1 MLKTKPQL
9 ENAIIKLKFKSIVP
23 DNMPVETGIFIE
35 CEPALFDEIVKES
48 HVLLGIAGLS
58 TDGNNV
64 KVMPIVYLGIK
75 VTLIKGKLSWN
86 NN

>member
-9 ENAIIKLKFKSIVP
+9 ENAIIKLKFKNIVP

-35 CEPALFDEIVKES
+35 CEPALFDEIAKES
-48 HVLLGIAGLS
+48 LGISALLA
-58 TDGNNV
+58 DQKEI
-64 KVMPIVYLGIK
+64 KVLTVSYLGIK
-75 VTLIKGKLSWN
+75 VTLIKGKLPWN